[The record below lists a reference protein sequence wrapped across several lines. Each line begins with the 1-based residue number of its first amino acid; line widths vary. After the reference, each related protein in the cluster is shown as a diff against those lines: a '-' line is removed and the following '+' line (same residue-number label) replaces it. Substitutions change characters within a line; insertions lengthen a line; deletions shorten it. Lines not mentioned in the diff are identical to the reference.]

1 MTAAEKI
8 IDKIPVPAEL
18 DSAQWNRVKA
28 QIRDRA
34 FISSQIA
41 SARILHELRTQV
53 AAATEGEKS
62 DSEIR
67 RDLREFLQ
75 KIGYNPGDAR
85 GTIKDLLT
93 KARLDVII
101 DTNRRQARGFAQHL
115 EATTN
120 GALRAF
126 PAYELVRVY
135 ERKQKRN
142 WIQRWTSAGGKV
154 YPGNRMIAL
163 KTDPIWSR
171 ISAFGTPYPPF
182 DWGSGMGVEDV
193 GRGECLDLGVIEPET
208 PPQTVPQPNFN
219 EGLQYAVPFGEG
231 SPELKHLFDVFGDN
245 IEFRD
250 GIIKWIGDK
259 AT

>member
-8 IDKIPVPAEL
+8 IEKIPVPAEL

-34 FISSQIA
+34 FISSQVA
-41 SARILHELRTQV
+41 SARILHELRSQV
-53 AAATEGEKS
+53 AAATEGAKS

-67 RDLREFLQ
+67 RDLRETLSRL
-75 KIGYNPGDAR
+75 GYDPGGNR

-126 PAYELVRVY
+126 PAYEFVRVY
-135 ERKQKRN
+135 ERKQPRN
-142 WIQRWTSAGGKV
+142 WLARWTAAGGTV

-163 KTDPIWSR
+163 KTDPIWTR
-171 ISAFGTPYPPF
+171 ISAFGSPYPPF
-182 DWGSGMGVEDV
+182 DWGSGMGVQDV
-193 GRGECLDLGVIEPET
+193 GRGECLDLGVIEPDT
-208 PPQTVPQPNFN
+208 PPQERPEPDFN
-219 EGLQYAVPFGEG
+219 EGLSFSVPFGEG
-231 SPELKHLFDVFGDN
+231 SPELKHLFDVFGDK
-245 IEFRD
+245 IAFRD
-250 GIIKWIGDK
+250 GIIRWIGGQK
-259 AT
+259 